1 MIGVTCEKENFGSSS
16 GGVGRTQPDL
26 ATACG
31 TFTGSS
37 DPCDP
42 DVGDTDRLYRFAESK
57 GAQPID

>member
-1 MIGVTCEKENFGSSS
+1 MIGDACEKENSGSSW
-16 GGVGRTQPDL
+16 GVVGRTQPDL

-42 DVGDTDRLYRFAESK
+42 DVGDTDRLYCFA
-57 GAQPID
+57 